1 MRLLN
6 AKNAYPN
13 KYFNF
18 RYGISSG
25 VHGKNGTFGKI
36 VIIFGANMSSSA
48 HVNDKKDI
56 LIFGNGPTQ
65 RLDDTASAA

>member
-1 MRLLN
+1 MS
-6 AKNAYPN
+6 
-13 KYFNF
+13 F
-18 RYGISSG
+18 G

-36 VIIFGANMSSSA
+36 VIIFEANMNSSA

-65 RLDDTASAA
+65 RLDDTESAA